1 VNPVRS
7 SSAVSEEARAS
18 GEPFPSLPPAVPE
31 ELLGAIRARSRTV
44 HARGRVA
51 EALYSLALDICGDA
65 AELSAVD
72 RQWLLEALAGPVA
85 DAAQAALDTLTDELA
100 LAIRSAPPAIRPQI
114 VVGPRV
120 SRIDFE

>member
-1 VNPVRS
+1 VKPVGQGS
-7 SSAVSEEARAS
+7 VAEETRAS
-18 GEPFPSLPPAVPE
+18 REPFPSLPPAVPE
-31 ELLGAIRARSRTV
+31 ELLAAIRARSLSV

-65 AELSAVD
+65 AELSAAD
-72 RQWLLEALAGPVA
+72 RQWLVEALTEPVA
-85 DAAQAALDTLTDELA
+85 DAAQAALDTLTNELA
-100 LAIRSAPPAIRPQI
+100 LAIRGAPPAIRPQI